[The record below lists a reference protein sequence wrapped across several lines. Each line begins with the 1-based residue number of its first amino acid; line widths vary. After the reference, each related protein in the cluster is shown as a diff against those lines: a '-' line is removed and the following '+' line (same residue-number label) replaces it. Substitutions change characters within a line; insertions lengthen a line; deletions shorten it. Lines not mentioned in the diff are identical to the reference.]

1 MSILLIHTI
10 GFSLCAG
17 VVVANVIA
25 LYKES
30 QKEVDVNEE
39 VSPGNVNL
47 NAEVLGLSIE
57 MARWGMDYV
66 ESKTDAFFDSQTVK
80 ELSHK
85 ILEPF
90 QVEPDGHYFKSAH
103 IDHIE
108 ESSWH
113 GYEEKQDVPI
123 YRLGEFQMFI

>member
-30 QKEVDVNEE
+30 QKEVEE
-39 VSPGNVNL
+39 ESPGDINL
-47 NAEVLGLSIE
+47 NAEVLGLTIE

-66 ESKTDAFFDSQTVK
+66 ENKTDALFDSQTVK

-103 IDHIE
+103 VDHISE

-113 GYEEKQDVPI
+113 GYEEKEDVPV

>member
-30 QKEVDVNEE
+30 QKEVEE
-39 VSPGNVNL
+39 VSPGDVNL
-47 NAEVLGLSIE
+47 NAEVLGLTIE

-66 ESKTDAFFDSQTVK
+66 ESKTDALFDSQTVK

-85 ILEPF
+85 ILDPF

-103 IDHIE
+103 VDHIAE

-113 GYEEKQDVPI
+113 GYEEKEDVPV